1 MSVNQIPK
9 IIHYCWFGKKQK
21 PADVE
26 YYISTWRNALP
37 DYQIIEWNEDS
48 FPIDDS
54 IPYVREAYDQ
64 RKWAFVSDYVRLYAL
79 EAHGGIY
86 LDTDVEVFR
95 SLDEFLS
102 CRMFM
107 GFESN
112 DNLTT
117 AVIGSCPNMP
127 LIREFMESYNGQHF
141 ALPDGSLTEKST
153 NVVRLTKIMKSHGL
167 STNGKLQ
174 QVGDVTVYP
183 QRYFSPNDFVNI
195 FGKHRKHSYT
205 YHHLNASWY
214 DKEQKKY
221 FTMRIRRYLLG
232 LARNALG
239 TRRLYELKHG
249 KEN

>member
-64 RKWAFVSDYVRLYAL
+64 RKWAFVSDYVRLCAL

-117 AVIGSCPNMP
+117 APIAETPVDILRYKRRIVHSSDCCGVIRTELFLKIPFPVFPGE
-127 LIREFMESYNGQHF
+127 RFMGEGVLWNRVAITHKCVYINDVIYICEY
-141 ALPDGSLTEKST
+141 LEDG
-153 NVVRLTKIMKSHGL
+153 LTKSG
-167 STNGKLQ
+167 
-174 QVGDVTVYP
+174 
-183 QRYFSPNDFVNI
+183 R
-195 FGKHRKHSYT
+195 
-205 YHHLNASWY
+205 A
-214 DKEQKKY
+214 
-221 FTMRIRRYLLG
+221 MRIRNPRG
-232 LARNALG
+232 GRWPP
-239 TRRLYELKHG
+239 R
-249 KEN
+249 